1 MSHDVISVCP
11 VCSGEL
17 AVTRLHCRSCGTTLE
32 GEFSVGRFGRLTREQ
47 LLLLESFL
55 RSRGNLRDME
65 RELSI
70 SYPTVRSRVEAL
82 VRALGF
88 GPRADSDEAAE
99 DAAAAEASASA
110 GAASAAAAATDVAAA
125 RQDILERLGRHEI
138 SADDAAVAIRSLG
151 RTDA

>member
-1 MSHDVISVCP
+1 MPHDVISTCP

-17 AVTRLHCRSCGTTLE
+17 NVTRLNCRSCGTTLE

-65 RELSI
+65 RELGI

-99 DAAAAEASASA
+99 E
-110 GAASAAAAATDVAAA
+110 AAAAATAATTAATTAGTTSADPAAA
-125 RQDILERLGRHEI
+125 RQRVLERLARKEI
-138 SADDAAVAIRSLG
+138 SADEAAAAIRSLG
-151 RTDA
+151 RIDR

>member
-1 MSHDVISVCP
+1 MPHDVISTCP

-47 LLLLESFL
+47 LTRLESFL

-65 RELSI
+65 RELGI

-88 GPRADSDEAAE
+88 GPRADSDEAAADE
-99 DAAAAEASASA
+99 AAAIA
-110 GAASAAAAATDVAAA
+110 GSTSDADPAAA
-125 RQDILERLGRHEI
+125 RQAILERLGRKELT
-138 SADDAAVAIRSLG
+138 AEEAATAIRALG
-151 RTDA
+151 RTDR

>member
-1 MSHDVISVCP
+1 MPHDVISTCP

-47 LLLLESFL
+47 LALLESFL

-65 RELSI
+65 RELGI

-88 GPRADSDEAAE
+88 GPRADADEPAADE
-99 DAAAAEASASA
+99 TA
-110 GAASAAAAATDVAAA
+110 GGTATGEPDVAAA
-125 RQDILERLGRHEI
+125 RRAILERLGRREMT
-138 SADDAAVAIRSLG
+138 AEEAAAAIRGLG
-151 RTDA
+151 RTDR

>member
-1 MSHDVISVCP
+1 MPHDVISTCP

-88 GPRADSDEAAE
+88 GPRADSDEAAADE
-99 DAAAAEASASA
+99 
-110 GAASAAAAATDVAAA
+110 AAAAAAAGPTPDLAAA
-125 RQDILERLGRHEI
+125 RQAILERLGRHEI
-138 SADDAAVAIRSLG
+138 TADEAATAIRSLG
-151 RTDA
+151 KA